1 MNRILGPLGRHSAAH
16 PWRTLVLWVVG
27 AAAVFALSSA
37 VGAPAQEDWDA
48 PPGTPAQRG
57 VDLLRAHLP
66 EAGNASAQ
74 VVVHDRADQPVAGAT
89 LDELR
94 TRLAAMPHVLAVDPA
109 RVSDDR
115 ATVLLTVRYDVPV
128 THRDLMGHAEPL
140 EAAVA
145 PTRATG
151 LQVALGGELPAT
163 AEGQV
168 KGTGELIGIV
178 AALTILLLMFGS
190 VVAAGLP
197 VLVAVGG
204 LAVGGAGITVLCG
217 LMSVSP
223 SAPMVASM
231 VGLGV
236 GVDYALLLL
245 TRTRDHLAAGMP
257 VVDAAER
264 AAVTAGRSVVL
275 AGTTVLVSLLGLRL
289 AGLPTY
295 SAFGFATAITVLAVM
310 VSTLVLVP
318 AVCGLLHRRLLP
330 RKVRRGLASDV
341 RAAAPTRSERWANR
355 VAARP
360 LGWALAAVTVM
371 LVLAAPVLDMRTW
384 PQSGSDDPTSMQA
397 RQTYDLL
404 TDAFGPGAPTP
415 YLVVA
420 DLSRLGETQVAD
432 IVRDLRAR
440 DDLVNVADA
449 VASPD
454 GGVAVVSAES
464 TFADNDARTPEQ
476 VASLRELLPDG
487 AELAGSNAVFSD
499 FSDILGERVWLVIGF
514 VVAVSVLLLM
524 LMFRSPVVAVK
535 AAVMNL
541 LSVGA
546 AYGVVTAVFQWGW
559 GLDLLGVDHA
569 LPMSS
574 WMPILMFAI
583 LFGLS
588 MDYEVFLLAR
598 IREDYDR
605 TGDARGSVAR
615 GLAATSGVITAAAAI
630 MVLVFLGFVTETGT
644 LIKMLG
650 FGLGVAILLD
660 ATVVRMVLV
669 PATMSLLGERNWWTP
684 AWLDRLLPHLDAEGT
699 RGDAGTELPE
709 PERVPQLV
717 G

>member
-1 MNRILGPLGRHSAAH
+1 MNRFLGLMARHCAAH
-16 PWRTLVLWVVG
+16 PWRALLLWVVG
-27 AAAVFALSSA
+27 AIAAFALASA
-37 VGAPAQEDWDA
+37 VGGPAQEDWDA
-48 PPGTPAQRG
+48 PGTPAQRG

-74 VVVHDRADQPVAGAT
+74 VVVHDRREAPVPDAELTA
-89 LDELR
+89 LDE
-94 TRLAAMPHVLAVDPA
+94 RLAALPHVLAVDAP
-109 RVSDDR
+109 RVSADG

-140 EAAVA
+140 ETAVA
-145 PTRATG
+145 PTRASG

-163 AEGQV
+163 AQAEV
-168 KGTGELIGIV
+168 KGTGELIGI
-178 AALTILLLMFGS
+178 AGALVILLLMFGS

-197 VLVAVGG
+197 VLVAVAG
-204 LAVGGAGITVLCG
+204 LAVGSAGITVLCG
-217 LMSVSP
+217 VMSVSP

-236 GVDYALLLL
+236 GIDYALLLL
-245 TRTRDHLAAGMP
+245 TRTRDHLADGLS

-289 AGLPTY
+289 AGLATY
-295 SAFGFATAITVLAVM
+295 SAFGIATAITVLAVV

-318 AVCGLLHRRLLP
+318 ALCGLLHRRLLP
-330 RKVRRGLASDV
+330 GRVRRSRPRRLRPLGTS
-341 RAAAPTRSERWANR
+341 RSERWANL
-355 VAARP
+355 VASRP
-360 LGWALAAVTVM
+360 LAWALAAVTVM
-371 LVLAAPVLDMRTW
+371 LLLAAPVLDMRTW
-384 PQSGSDDPTSMQA
+384 PQSGSDDPTSMQG
-397 RQTYDLL
+397 RQSYDLL
-404 TDAFGPGAPTP
+404 SEAFGPGAPTP

-420 DLSRLGETQVAD
+420 DRARLGDEEVAD
-432 IVRDLRAR
+432 VVSDLRAR
-440 DDLVNVADA
+440 GDLVGVTDP
-449 VASPD
+449 VVSPD

-464 TFADNDARTPEQ
+464 TFADNDARTPDQ
-476 VASLRELLPDG
+476 VASLRALLPEG
-487 AELAGSNAVFSD
+487 VELAGSNALFAD
-499 FSDILGERVWLVIGF
+499 FSAILGEKVWLVIGF
-514 VVAVSVLLLM
+514 VVLVSALMLM

-535 AAVMNL
+535 AALMNL

-546 AYGVVTAVFQWGW
+546 AYGVVTATFQWGW
-559 GLDLLGVDHA
+559 GLDLLGVDHT

-630 MVLVFLGFVTETGT
+630 MVLVFLGFATEIST
-644 LIKMLG
+644 LVKMLG

-660 ATVVRMVLV
+660 ATVVRLVLV

-684 AWLDRLLPHLDAEGT
+684 AWLDRVLPRLDVEG
-699 RGDAGTELPE
+699 RYDDGESPARDQ
-709 PERVPQLV
+709 RVPQLV
-717 G
+717 E